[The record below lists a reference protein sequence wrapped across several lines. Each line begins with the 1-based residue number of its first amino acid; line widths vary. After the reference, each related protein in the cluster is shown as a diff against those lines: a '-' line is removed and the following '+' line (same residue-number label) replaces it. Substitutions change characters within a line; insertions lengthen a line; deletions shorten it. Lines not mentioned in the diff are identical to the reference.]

1 MIILC
6 QLLCGGSIARPC
18 DGSARY
24 RRSWN
29 GTIRYPLLTN
39 SFPKRIVRGKSR
51 ARYSVPTP
59 SLHEVQRLFWESVA
73 VRPGRDL
80 IGLAL
85 VRMVLGADDND
96 RKTRIRLYSNAHYLR
111 LEDVLRE
118 HFPR

>member
-39 SFPKRIVRGKSR
+39 SLPKRIVRGKSR

-73 VRPGRDL
+73 VRPGRDS
-80 IGLAL
+80 IAPAL
-85 VRMVLGADDND
+85 VSLLRAADHTD
-96 RKTRIRLYSNAHYLR
+96 RKTPIPFSSDPSSFPLPALLPAHS
-111 LEDVLRE
+111 
-118 HFPR
+118 PP